1 MQRLLLNILPAIG
14 LLAATLPSHALSAD
28 DAPDETA
35 RGRLTLGMRHF
46 RENKI
51 AESIKD
57 FDRAAE
63 LDPPMAPQLW
73 QRGISDYY
81 AGKFDEGRRQF
92 ELHKTVNANDVE
104 NATWHFVC
112 VARQRGIDAA
122 RNALMKI
129 DLSQDDRVPM
139 AEIYAFYAGRGSE
152 NAVLEAAK
160 KADSATARM
169 YAHLYLGLY
178 FEAAGD
184 AKQARSHL
192 QQAAD
197 AQITDNYMHDVAKIH
212 VLQRKWSTE
221 PLGRKSNTEQPERKS
236 DTDPGK

>member
-1 MQRLLLNILPAIG
+1 MRHDFLKSMPAI
-14 LLAATLPSHALSAD
+14 LAATLVALAIASVALSAD
-28 DAPDETA
+28 DAPNDTA

-51 AESIKD
+51 ADSLRD

-63 LDPPMAPQLW
+63 LDPTLAPQLW

-92 ELHKTVNANDVE
+92 ELHKTVNPDDVE
-104 NATWHFVC
+104 NAAWHFLC
-112 VARQRGIDAA
+112 VARQQGIDAA
-122 RNALMKI
+122 RKKLIKI
-129 DLSQDDRVPM
+129 DVAQDDRVPM

-152 NAVLEAAK
+152 EAVLNAAK
-160 KADSATARM
+160 KADTATARM

-184 AKQARSHL
+184 AKLARSHL
-192 QQAAD
+192 EQAAD
-197 AQITDNYMHDVAKIH
+197 ARVADNYMHDVAKIH
-212 VLQRKWSTE
+212 LWQRHWTAE
-221 PLGRKSNTEQPERKS
+221 PKK
-236 DTDPGK
+236 